1 MVGEVITAV
10 DTGQRAGRRGDS
22 DESPA
27 FPLFS
32 LPDELWSKICR
43 LAATATDPIV
53 IGDKLGR
60 AHYQQKVSQP
70 PITRVCRAIRNE
82 TIAAFYKNNHFIHDD
97 RSGGNQSFLVPWLR
111 RVCIVDGY
119 HLPCV
124 FIESDFNWAAR
135 HFNGLFKNTC
145 AGLKVVEAGRRQG
158 TGHEFEVNVS
168 KVVRSTEP

>member
-1 MVGEVITAV
+1 MIGEVNTAG
-10 DTGQRAGRRGDS
+10 DAGQNGPGNEQLDNVAV
-22 DESPA
+22 

-32 LPDELWSKICR
+32 FPDELWSKICR
-43 LAATATDPIV
+43 LAVIATDPIV

-60 AHYQQKVSQP
+60 ARYQQKVSQP
-70 PITRVCRAIRNE
+70 PITRVCRAIRSE
-82 TIAAFYKNNHFIHDD
+82 TIAAFYKHHFIHDD

-124 FIESDFNWAAR
+124 FIESYFNWAAR

-145 AGLKVVEAGRRQG
+145 PGLKVVEAGRRQG
-158 TGHEFEVNVS
+158 AGHEFEVNVS
-168 KVVRSTEP
+168 KVVRSSEL